1 MQKIQ
6 ITIEIDEEDY
16 RAYEF
21 EAHRAGTSVELL
33 VEELVRGLYREMKQE
48 QQDADHEIYFP

>member
-1 MQKIQ
+1 MRKIQ

-21 EAHRAGTSVELL
+21 EAHRAAKSVDLL
-33 VEELVRGLYREMKQE
+33 VEEVVRGLYREMKQE
-48 QQDADHEIYFP
+48 QQEADHPIYFP

>member
-21 EAHRAGTSVELL
+21 EARRAAKSVDLL
-33 VEELVRGLYREMKQE
+33 VEEVVRGLYREMKQE
-48 QQDADHEIYFP
+48 QQEADHPIYFP

>member
-1 MQKIQ
+1 MRKIQ

-21 EAHRAGTSVELL
+21 EARRAGKSVDLL
-33 VEELVRGLYREMKQE
+33 IEELIRGLYREMKQE
-48 QQDADHEIYFP
+48 QQDADHPIFSP

>member
-1 MQKIQ
+1 MRKIQ

-21 EAHRAGTSVELL
+21 EARRAAKSVDLL
-33 VEELVRGLYREMKQE
+33 VEEVVRGLYREMKQE
-48 QQDADHEIYFP
+48 QQEADHPIYFP